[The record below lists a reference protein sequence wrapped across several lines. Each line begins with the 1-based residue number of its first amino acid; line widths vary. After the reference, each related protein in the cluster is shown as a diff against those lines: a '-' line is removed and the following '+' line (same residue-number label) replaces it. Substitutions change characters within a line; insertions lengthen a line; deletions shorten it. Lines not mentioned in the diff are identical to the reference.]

1 MHRCSPK
8 ASSLICRSVPSLCM
22 ARFPARQVVARGWAR
37 KSLLQIAYAIGVGGP
52 LSFLVETSGTG
63 KRSAGDIGSALRD
76 EFELTPAGILITL
89 DLQRQI
95 YELTTTDG
103 HFGRVREGFTSEQ
116 ASG

>member
-1 MHRCSPK
+1 
-8 ASSLICRSVPSLCM
+8 M

-37 KSLLQIAYAIGVGGP
+37 KRLLQIAYAVGVGGP
-52 LSFLVETSGTG
+52 VSFLVETFGTG
-63 KRSAGDIGSALRD
+63 KRGAEDIVRALQD

-116 ASG
+116 AAG